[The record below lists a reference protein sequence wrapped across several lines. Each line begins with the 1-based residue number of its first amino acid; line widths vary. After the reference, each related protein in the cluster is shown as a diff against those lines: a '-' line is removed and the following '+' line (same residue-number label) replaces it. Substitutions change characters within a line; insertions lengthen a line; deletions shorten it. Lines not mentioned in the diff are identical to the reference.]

1 MQSFLRSVQGKTK
14 QTKSIEMID
23 VNALWN
29 TNGHTVHLVEI
40 IETLKK
46 KSLFFSSSIG
56 RHFDIKYKSCEIL
69 TNPLRKR
76 FSINLCSSPFSDQ
89 EQQLKDLYIT

>member
-1 MQSFLRSVQGKTK
+1 MFLNGTIYHNDLIWNALKSKPSLCKKLQYVMYNMQSFLRSVQCKTK

-40 IETLKK
+40 NET
-46 KSLFFSSSIG
+46 
-56 RHFDIKYKSCEIL
+56 
-69 TNPLRKR
+69 
-76 FSINLCSSPFSDQ
+76 
-89 EQQLKDLYIT
+89 